1 MYLMFVKFLCD
12 KHVCIIENLS
22 KPPISPCQI
31 CVTFYI
37 AHVFSLEALGYVVKK
52 QCGYVL
58 TLLRQTCQPP
68 MVQWVINFNKLIF

>member
-1 MYLMFVKFLCD
+1 MFVKFLCD
-12 KHVCIIENLS
+12 KYVCIREKLS

-37 AHVFSLEALGYVVKK
+37 AHVFSLEPLGNVAKK

-58 TLLRQTCQPP
+58 TLLKQTSQPP
-68 MVQWVINFNKLIF
+68 NT